1 MADPR
6 EGEGKPA
13 DTASS
18 ADRRRPGRID
28 FQDSP
33 LLPLLREQPQA
44 KAPETCSD
52 NTDRISE
59 HDGSDELAA
68 ARGIGLGTVIGAVLW
83 AGIAAA
89 FWLLI

>member
-1 MADPR
+1 MTDPR

-13 DTASS
+13 DTASFV
-18 ADRRRPGRID
+18 DRRRPGRIE
-28 FQDSP
+28 FQDFP
-33 LLPLLREQPQA
+33 LLPLLRQQSQA
-44 KAPETCSD
+44 KAPETCPD

-68 ARGIGLGTVIGAVLW
+68 ARGIGLGMVIGAALW